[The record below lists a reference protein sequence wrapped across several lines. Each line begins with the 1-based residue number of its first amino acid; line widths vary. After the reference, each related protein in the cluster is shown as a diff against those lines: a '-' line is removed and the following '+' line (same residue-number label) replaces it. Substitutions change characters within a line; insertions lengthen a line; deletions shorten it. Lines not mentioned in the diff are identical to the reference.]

1 MSLFTPRVCTEASNL
16 QTHLCRNKS
25 QVARAAVE
33 LDVRLISWDTQA
45 VRFNVECKHGS
56 AVYRLWIIKVFAHDD
71 AAKLHTLSESETVHI
86 QRWTRAVCPLS
97 EPGLICHECWVDTCG
112 TCHWHW
118 LISQC
123 TTHALLTHHRM
134 SHVPQN
140 RIEQKTNQNQ
150 TFHVYIAPQR
160 HVVHFVI
167 KYSDT
172 MTSLQRGSVLFWAG
186 SDGLLLL
193 LSVLLLQFTLYV

>member
-150 TFHVYIAPQR
+150 YIYCTT
-160 HVVHFVI
+160 I
-167 KYSDT
+167 YI
-172 MTSLQRGSVLFWAG
+172 
-186 SDGLLLL
+186 
-193 LSVLLLQFTLYV
+193 LYVYCTTASRGAFCCQIFWYHDVITTGVSIVLGR